1 MKRVRIAGLVAAV
14 SAAVAPLP
22 AAAQLAPPSAG
33 GVNQQQL
40 DAVLQQVREELAAR
54 GLDSVEEVEE
64 ATEAG
69 ADVSGWPD
77 LTEAASLPTVR
88 EVVHPRDRSLRILTQ
103 PLRHTTVM
111 LAADERI
118 VDIVLGD
125 ALYFEVTGA
134 DNVVFIKPFS
144 AGRRTSLSLTTQYDR
159 TYAIDLFATEQHR
172 PDEVVRVN
180 WHAAPSFGPE
190 REFAPG
196 AAAAGFHERRLALDF
211 VPSAEVDA
219 LERRLERVRREHRRV
234 EQDAQQQLASVERL
248 AEQRVDEF
256 KRTFPR
262 RIEARYRLSPQIQS
276 PPLHVH
282 QMFTDGQFTYV
293 RSTAQES
300 PALYTLTG
308 VDGSEPRLVN
318 VSLTPDGLYVID
330 HVVGAGYAQ
339 LYGARGEWHVW
350 DTPPM
355 TILPEVV
362 RAGLPADGLPPRW
375 IRAGEARSWAAK
387 HPKLLG
393 WLVGTGIA
401 GSITMAL
408 VF

>member
-14 SAAVAPLP
+14 LAALALP

-40 DAVLQQVREELAAR
+40 DALLQQVREELAAR
-54 GLDSVEEVEE
+54 GLDSVEEVEDL
-64 ATEAG
+64 TEQG
-69 ADVSGWPD
+69 VDVSGWPD
-77 LTEAASLPTVR
+77 LTDDARQPTVR
-88 EVVHPRDRSLRILTQ
+88 EVVHPPDRSLRILTQ

-111 LAADERI
+111 LAPDERI

-172 PDEVVRVN
+172 PDEVVRVR
-180 WHAAPSFGPE
+180 WHAADSFGPE
-190 REFAPG
+190 RDYASG
-196 AAAAGFHERRLALDF
+196 TVAAGFHERRLVLDF
-211 VPSAEVDA
+211 VPAADVDA
-219 LERRLERVRREHRRV
+219 LERRLQRVRADHRRV
-234 EQDAQQQLASVERL
+234 EEDAQQQLAAVERL
-248 AEQRVDEF
+248 SEQRIGEF
-256 KRTFPR
+256 KSTFPR
-262 RIEARYRLSPQIQS
+262 RIEARYRLSPEIQS
-276 PPLHVH
+276 PPLYVH

-308 VDGSEPRLVN
+308 ADGSEPRLVN
-318 VSLTPDGLYVID
+318 TKLTPDGLYVID

-339 LYGARGEWHVW
+339 LFGARGEWHVW
-350 DTPPM
+350 DMPPM

-362 RAGLPADGLPPRW
+362 RAGLPRDGLPPRW

-393 WLVGTGIA
+393 WLVGAGLA